1 MISLEERVRALEVG
15 IDSIDKRLSTIERR
29 LFILG
34 GLLVGACNAFDIAS
48 LF

>member
-1 MISLEERVRALEVG
+1 MISLEERVRALEVS